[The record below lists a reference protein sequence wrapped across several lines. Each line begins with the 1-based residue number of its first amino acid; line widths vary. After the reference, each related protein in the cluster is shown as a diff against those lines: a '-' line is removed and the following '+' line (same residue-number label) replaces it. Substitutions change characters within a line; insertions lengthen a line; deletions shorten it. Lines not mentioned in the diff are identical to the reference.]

1 MTSKVVLYSKNGCHL
16 CERAHSVLQELDS
29 CQNIVLEIVDISKD
43 PDHFEKYF
51 LSIPVVE
58 IDGEVVFQASDIRS
72 PSDIET
78 KLRSIIEELH

>member
-1 MTSKVVLYSKNGCHL
+1 MVSKVVLYSKNGCHL
-16 CERAHSVLQELDS
+16 CERALSVLQELDS
-29 CQNIVLEIVDISKD
+29 RQNIVLEIVDISKD
-43 PDHFEKYF
+43 PDHFEKHF
-51 LSIPVVE
+51 LSIPVIE